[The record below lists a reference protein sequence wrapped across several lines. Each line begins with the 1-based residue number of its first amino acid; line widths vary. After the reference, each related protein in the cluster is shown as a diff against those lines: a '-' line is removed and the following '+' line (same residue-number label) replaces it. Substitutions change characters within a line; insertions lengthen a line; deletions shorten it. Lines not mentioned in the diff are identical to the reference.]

1 MHPQLGQQKDRM
13 ADKSKDDQQPS
24 TIVGK
29 ISGLVGLYAVFVFIS
44 GWTYFDAYY
53 SSFGIYARWLDLSV
67 TETLTK
73 GFLIVFE
80 QHGRLLWLIYVFVVV
95 VPVIF
100 EVAPRFKTHIKSQI
114 IVAAIMLACLP
125 ATYFISRRAGLSA
138 ASTNQGNNTHLPFIR
153 FNTKCGMFSG
163 RLLFIKDHD
172 LYIHDLTQDNEVKTN
187 GCFVLSQKERGN
199 HFLYIYRLEDVKEV
213 EIIERQTGG

>member
-1 MHPQLGQQKDRM
+1 M
-13 ADKSKDDQQPS
+13 ADNDKNDQQSS

-73 GFLIVFE
+73 GFLILFE
-80 QHGRLLWLIYVFVVV
+80 QPGQWLWLVYLFVVV

-100 EVAPRFKTHIKSQI
+100 EVVPRFKTRIALQV
-114 IVAAIMLACLP
+114 IVAGIMLACLP
-125 ATYFISRRAGLSA
+125 ATYIIARGAGLSA
-138 ASTNQGNNTHLPFIR
+138 ASTNQGNDTNLPFIR

-172 LYIHDLTQDNEVKTN
+172 LYIHDLTRDDELKTN
-187 GCFVLSQKERGN
+187 SGCFALSQKERGN
-199 HFLYIYRLEDVKEV
+199 HFLYVYRLEDVKEV
-213 EIIERQTGG
+213 EIVERRTGG

>member
-1 MHPQLGQQKDRM
+1 M

-29 ISGLVGLYAVFVFIS
+29 LSGLVGLYAVFVFIS

-67 TETLTK
+67 PETLTK
-73 GFLIVFE
+73 GFRVLFE
-80 QHGRLLWLIYVFVVV
+80 QHGQWLWLIYVFVVV

-100 EVAPRFKTHIKSQI
+100 EVVPRFKTHFKSQI

-125 ATYFISRRAGLSA
+125 ATYFISRDAGLSA
-138 ASTNQGNNTHLPFIR
+138 ASTNQGDNTNLPFIR

-163 RLLFIKDHD
+163 RLLFVKEHD
-172 LYIHDLTQDNEVKTN
+172 LYIHDLTEDKEVKTN
-187 GCFVLSQKERGN
+187 GGCFVLSQKERGN

-213 EIIERQTGG
+213 EIVERRTGG